1 MWKQKDEPARPT
13 SVPASPAQA
22 PSVPVQTPSL
32 SSQTPSYSS
41 TSSGGEQTQKETLP
55 MHEEMASIGKS
66 IVINGELSGSE
77 DLTIEG
83 RVDGKIEL
91 KDHILTV
98 GSNGRIKAQV
108 SAKAIVVLG
117 QVTGNLNATEKVDI
131 KESGSVE
138 GDIVAPRVAIA
149 DVCTSSR
156 LRDAAAAAVTLW
168 RHGALPCPLTMKSR
182 GSESMPVKKSSFAP
196 PRNVTS
202 PCPPKAGSLAQNASR
217 AHASVS
223 PPAKRPA
230 VVCRQPAQ
238 SASRNERMPP
248 LSCRSPSPLTVE

>member
-1 MWKQKDEPARPT
+1 MWKQREEPTKPT
-13 SVPASPAQA
+13 SVPASPAQ
-22 PSVPVQTPSL
+22 
-32 SSQTPSYSS
+32 TPSYSAQTPSHSAQTPSHAS
-41 TSSGGEQTQKETLP
+41 TSTAVVEQTQKEKEIRP
-55 MHEEMASIGKS
+55 MHEELASIGKS

-91 KDHILTV
+91 RDHVLTV

-149 DVCTSSR
+149 DGS
-156 LRDAAAAAVTLW
+156 
-168 RHGALPCPLTMKSR
+168 HFR
-182 GSESMPVKKSSFAP
+182 GSIDMQKKD
-196 PRNVTS
+196 
-202 PCPPKAGSLAQNASR
+202 
-217 AHASVS
+217 
-223 PPAKRPA
+223 
-230 VVCRQPAQ
+230 QPADK
-238 SASRNERMPP
+238 
-248 LSCRSPSPLTVE
+248 TVGTFTKPEAKTPKPETKPEPAPVNGEFIRV

>member
-1 MWKQKDEPARPT
+1 MWKQREEPTKPT
-13 SVPASPAQA
+13 SVPASPAQ
-22 PSVPVQTPSL
+22 
-32 SSQTPSYSS
+32 TPSYSAQTPSHSAQTPSHAS
-41 TSSGGEQTQKETLP
+41 TSTAVVEQTQKEKETGP
-55 MHEEMASIGKS
+55 MHEELASIGKC

-91 KDHILTV
+91 RDHVLTV

-149 DVCTSSR
+149 DGS
-156 LRDAAAAAVTLW
+156 
-168 RHGALPCPLTMKSR
+168 HFR
-182 GSESMPVKKSSFAP
+182 GSIDMQKKEQPEKGLGNFTKPESKHDSKTPKP
-196 PRNVTS
+196 ETS
-202 PCPPKAGSLAQNASR
+202 KP
-217 AHASVS
+217 
-223 PPAKRPA
+223 
-230 VVCRQPAQ
+230 
-238 SASRNERMPP
+238 E
-248 LSCRSPSPLTVE
+248 PSPVNGEFVRV

>member
-1 MWKQKDEPARPT
+1 
-13 SVPASPAQA
+13 
-22 PSVPVQTPSL
+22 
-32 SSQTPSYSS
+32 
-41 TSSGGEQTQKETLP
+41 

-91 KDHILTV
+91 RDHILTV

-131 KESGSVE
+131 KDTGSVE

-149 DVCTSSR
+149 DGSHFKGSIDMQKKEQPEKGVGGSFTKPESKPES
-156 LRDAAAAAVTLW
+156 
-168 RHGALPCPLTMKSR
+168 KSPKT
-182 GSESMPVKKSSFAP
+182 EPAPVNGEYI
-196 PRNVTS
+196 RV
-202 PCPPKAGSLAQNASR
+202 
-217 AHASVS
+217 
-223 PPAKRPA
+223 
-230 VVCRQPAQ
+230 
-238 SASRNERMPP
+238 
-248 LSCRSPSPLTVE
+248 